1 MKLSSPGRQ
10 PGHLVYPGYLSAEY
24 LITKTGPDKVLKA
37 VDQPLAS
44 NYYFPPVRDWGR
56 LQCRLQLRVVIIGTK
71 PNKHPHW
78 ETSLT
83 QHHPPCTLHT
93 NITTTTTTTTIHHTR
108 DQHNWNVNVFVSI
121 VSDQQRHHHRR
132 FSGRGW
138 RKKHISLINDSKFL
152 DHFDEGER
160 ESDAGVKSYNC
171 KDKWFFSCYI
181 SSLNWLLS
189 LGATGQ
195 SLTTSC

>member
-1 MKLSSPGRQ
+1 MKLSSLGRQ
-10 PGHLVYPGYLSAEY
+10 PGHSVYPGYFSAEY

-93 NITTTTTTTTIHHTR
+93 NITTTTTTILETNTTGMSTYLS
-108 DQHNWNVNVFVSI
+108 QL
-121 VSDQQRHHHRR
+121 
-132 FSGRGW
+132 
-138 RKKHISLINDSKFL
+138 SLISRDIIT
-152 DHFDEGER
+152 
-160 ESDAGVKSYNC
+160 AGSQDGDDVRN
-171 KDKWFFSCYI
+171 I
-181 SSLNWLLS
+181 SV
-189 LGATGQ
+189 
-195 SLTTSC
+195 